1 MRSSREYPDRPIPGV
16 GAVVLRRADGRVE
29 VLLVRRGS
37 EPMAGGWSLPGGA
50 IEVGETVRE
59 ACVRETL
66 EETGIA
72 VEALAEIETVDII
85 HRDAEGRV
93 QYHYL
98 VVDVLCRVIAGQLR
112 AGTDAS
118 EVVWAD
124 VQRVLECGDFALTA
138 RACTVIRSALTMDE
152 GLE

>member
-29 VLLVRRGS
+29 VLLVR
-37 EPMAGGWSLPGGA
+37 LPGGA

-98 VVDVLCRVIAGQLR
+98 VVDVLCRVIEGQLR
-112 AGTDAS
+112 AGTDVS

>member
-1 MRSSREYPDRPIPGV
+1 MRSSREYPERPIPGV
-16 GAVVLRRADGRVE
+16 GAVVLRKVDGRAE

-66 EETGIA
+66 EETGVV
-72 VEALAEIETVDII
+72 VEALRDIETVDII
-85 HRDAEGRV
+85 QRDAEGRV

-98 VVDVLCRVIAGQLR
+98 VVDVLCRVVAGELH

-118 EVVWAD
+118 EAAWAD
-124 VQRVLECGDFALTA
+124 VERVLACGDFALTA
-138 RACTVIRSALTMDE
+138 RACTVIRSALNMDE
-152 GLE
+152 GLA